1 MASLYMF
8 YSILLI
14 VAIAVIFTFLTLE
27 GTKESFEN
35 DQCVNVDYSVKVGP
49 DQKHT
54 LEVSMP
60 GVESTFREFSS
71 EQEVTDYL
79 SGLLTNETYTGCKD
93 RLKEIVEDTKKI
105 FAKSSSSVDEE
116 TLQKLM
122 DRLAAIESHI
132 IEKSGDKD
140 ILDTTRAIKQSIE
153 AGNSSSIDIA
163 AEEALIEIE
172 TTKQEQLALKRQLL
186 ERDNLN
192 VLAQL
197 TKSEQEIEARKNKII
212 ELRNR
217 IAVSEQELVNAK
229 KSITYNANRTKEE
242 SVFVLNQY
250 VTSLTRRLIELGL
263 EITQYK
269 LNKCEVCPLFTE
281 TNPVT
286 LADVERLGLGLG
298 SIVTDGRT

>member
-60 GVESTFREFSS
+60 GAESTFREFES
-71 EQEVTDYL
+71 EQQVTDYL

-93 RLKEIVEDTKKI
+93 RLKEIIEDTKSI
-105 FAKSSSSVDEE
+105 IKSVSVDEQML
-116 TLQKLM
+116 TSLM
-122 DRLAAIESHI
+122 DRLAAIEGHI
-132 IEKSGDKD
+132 IETSGDKG

-153 AGNSSSIDIA
+153 TNNASSIDTA

-186 ERDNLN
+186 ERENLN

-217 IAVSEQELVNAK
+217 IAVSEQELINAK
-229 KSITYNANRTKEE
+229 KSIEYNANSTKEE
-242 SVFVLNQY
+242 NVFVLNQY
-250 VTSLTRRLIELGL
+250 VTSLTKRLIELGL

-298 SIVTDGRT
+298 SIVTDGRV

>member
-1 MASLYMF
+1 MF

-14 VAIAVIFTFLTLE
+14 VAIAIIFTFLTLQ

-54 LEVSMP
+54 LEVSMD
-60 GVESTFREFSS
+60 GAESTFREFSS

-79 SGLLTNETYTGCKD
+79 SGLLTNDTYTGCKD
-93 RLKEIVEDTKKI
+93 RLKEIVEDTKSI
-105 FAKSSSSVDEE
+105 IVKSSGVNEE
-116 TLQKLM
+116 TIQKLM
-122 DRLAAIESHI
+122 DRLAAIEGHI
-132 IEKSGDKD
+132 IETSEDKEV
-140 ILDTTRAIKQSIE
+140 LNTTRAIKDSIE
-153 AGNSSSIDIA
+153 NGNSSSIDIA

-172 TTKQEQLALKRQLL
+172 TTKQEQLALKRRLL

-197 TKSEQEIEARKNKII
+197 TKSEQELEARKNKII

>member
-1 MASLYMF
+1 MF
-8 YSILLI
+8 YPILLI
-14 VAIAVIFTFLTLE
+14 VAIAVIFAFLTIQS
-27 GTKESFEN
+27 TKESFEN
-35 DQCVNVDYSVKVGP
+35 DQCVNVDYAVKVGP

-60 GVESTFREFSS
+60 GVEPTYREFES

-79 SGLLTNETYTGCKD
+79 SGLLTNESYTGCKD
-93 RLKEIVEDTKKI
+93 RLKEIVDNTKSI
-105 FAKSSSSVDEE
+105 IKSASVDEQM
-116 TLQKLM
+116 LKSLM
-122 DRLAAIESHI
+122 DRLDAIEGHI
-132 IEKSGDKD
+132 IETSGNKE

-153 AGNSSSIDIA
+153 NGTSTSIDTA

-172 TTKQEQLALKRQLL
+172 KTKQEQLALKRQLL

-197 TKSEQEIEARKNKII
+197 AKSEQEIEARKNKII

-217 IAVSEQELVNAK
+217 IAVSEQELINAK
-229 KSITYNANRTKEE
+229 QSIEYNANRTKEE

-281 TNPVT
+281 TNPVS

-298 SIVTDGRT
+298 SIVTDKMAA

>member
-1 MASLYMF
+1 MF

-14 VAIAVIFTFLTLE
+14 VAIAVIFIFLTLQ

-35 DQCVNVDYSVKVGP
+35 DQCLNVNYSVKVGP

-60 GVESTFREFSS
+60 GAESTFKEFES
-71 EQEVTDYL
+71 EQQVTDYL

-93 RLKEIVEDTKKI
+93 RLKEIVEDTKSI
-105 FAKSSSSVDEE
+105 FVNPSSGVNEE
-116 TLQKLM
+116 TIQKLM
-122 DRLAAIESHI
+122 ERLAAIEGHI
-132 IEKSGDKD
+132 IETSGDKD
-140 ILDTTRAIKQSIE
+140 ILDTTRALKQSIE
-153 AGNSSSIDIA
+153 NGNSSSIDTA

-217 IAVSEQELVNAK
+217 IAVSEQELINAK
-229 KSITYNANRTKEE
+229 KSITYNANSTKEE
-242 SVFVLNQY
+242 NVFVLNQY

-263 EITQYK
+263 EVTQYK
-269 LNKCEVCPLFTE
+269 LNKCDVCPLFTE

-298 SIVTDGRT
+298 SIVTDGRV

>member
-14 VAIAVIFTFLTLE
+14 VAIAVIFTFLTLQ

-35 DQCVNVDYSVKVGP
+35 DQCINVDYSVKVGP

-60 GVESTFREFSS
+60 GADPAYREFES
-71 EQEVTDYL
+71 EQDVQDYL

-93 RLKEIVEDTKKI
+93 RLKEIIEDTKSI
-105 FAKSSSSVDEE
+105 IKSVSVDEQM
-116 TLQKLM
+116 LKSLM
-122 DRLAAIESHI
+122 DRLAAIEGHI
-132 IEKSGDKD
+132 IETSGDKE
-140 ILDTTRAIKQSIE
+140 ILDTTRALKQSIE
-153 AGNSSSIDIA
+153 NGNSTSIDTA

-172 TTKQEQLALKRQLL
+172 KTKQEQLALKRQLL

-217 IAVSEQELVNAK
+217 IAVSEQELINAK
-229 KSITYNANRTKEE
+229 QSITYNANSTKEE
-242 SVFVLNQY
+242 NVFVLNQY

-263 EITQYK
+263 EVTQYK
-269 LNKCEVCPLFTE
+269 LNKCDVCPLFTE

-298 SIVTDGRT
+298 SIVTDGRV

>member
-1 MASLYMF
+1 MF
-8 YSILLI
+8 YPIFLI
-14 VAIAVIFTFLTLE
+14 VAIAVIFIFLTLQ

-60 GVESTFREFSS
+60 GAESTFREFEN
-71 EQEVTDYL
+71 EQQVTDYL

-93 RLKEIVEDTKKI
+93 RLKEIVENTKSI
-105 FAKSSSSVDEE
+105 FVNPSSGVNEE
-116 TLQKLM
+116 TIQKLM
-122 DRLAAIESHI
+122 DRLAAIEGHI
-132 IEKSGDKD
+132 IETSGDKE

-153 AGNSSSIDIA
+153 TGNSTSIDTA

-172 TTKQEQLALKRQLL
+172 TTKQEQLDLKRQLL
-186 ERDNLN
+186 ERENLN

-217 IAVSEQELVNAK
+217 IAVSEQELANAK
-229 KSITYNANRTKEE
+229 KSVEYNANRTEEE
-242 SVFVLNQY
+242 SVFLLNQY
-250 VTSLTRRLIELGL
+250 VSSLTRRVIELGL
-263 EITQYK
+263 EVTQYK
-269 LNKCEVCPLFTE
+269 LSKCEVCPLFTE
-281 TNPVT
+281 TSPVT

-298 SIVTDGRT
+298 SIITDGRT

>member
-1 MASLYMF
+1 MF
-8 YSILLI
+8 YPILLI
-14 VAIAVIFTFLTLE
+14 VAIAVIFIFLTLQ

-35 DQCVNVDYSVKVGP
+35 DQCLNVNYSVKVGP

-60 GVESTFREFSS
+60 GAESTFKEFES
-71 EQEVTDYL
+71 EQEITDYL

-93 RLKEIVEDTKKI
+93 RLKEIVEDTKSI
-105 FAKSSSSVDEE
+105 FVNPSSGVNEE
-116 TLQKLM
+116 TIQKLM
-122 DRLAAIESHI
+122 DRLAAIEGHI
-132 IEKSGDKD
+132 IETSGNKD

-153 AGNSSSIDIA
+153 NGNSTSIDTA

-197 TKSEQEIEARKNKII
+197 AKSEQEIEARKNKII

-217 IAVSEQELVNAK
+217 IAVSEQELSNAK

-263 EITQYK
+263 EVTQYR
-269 LNKCEVCPLFTE
+269 LNKCEICPLFTE

-298 SIVTDGRT
+298 SIVTDGRV

>member
-27 GTKESFEN
+27 STKESFEN
-35 DQCVNVDYSVKVGP
+35 DQCVNVDYSIKVGP

-60 GVESTFREFSS
+60 GAEPAYREFES
-71 EQEVTDYL
+71 EQEVQEYL
-79 SGLLTNETYTGCKD
+79 SGLLTNDAYTGCKD
-93 RLKEIVEDTKKI
+93 RLKEIVENTKSI
-105 FAKSSSSVDEE
+105 IIKSVSVDEQ
-116 TLQKLM
+116 TLKSLM
-122 DRLAAIESHI
+122 DRLAAIEGHI
-132 IEKSGDKD
+132 IETSGDKE

-153 AGNSSSIDIA
+153 NGTSTSIDTA

-172 TTKQEQLALKRQLL
+172 TVKQEQLALKRQLL
-186 ERDNLN
+186 ERENLN

-217 IAVSEQELVNAK
+217 IAVSEQELMNAK
-229 KSITYNANRTKEE
+229 QSIEYNANRTKEE

-298 SIVTDGRT
+298 SIVTDGMAV

>member
-14 VAIAVIFTFLTLE
+14 VAIAVIFTFLTLQ

-60 GVESTFREFSS
+60 GADPAYREFES
-71 EQEVTDYL
+71 EQDVQDYL
-79 SGLLTNETYTGCKD
+79 SGLLTNESYTGCKD
-93 RLKEIVEDTKKI
+93 RLKEIIEDTKSI
-105 FAKSSSSVDEE
+105 IKSVSVDEQM
-116 TLQKLM
+116 LKSLM
-122 DRLAAIESHI
+122 DRLAAIEGHI
-132 IEKSGDKD
+132 IETSGDKE
-140 ILDTTRAIKQSIE
+140 ILDTTRALKQSIE
-153 AGNSSSIDIA
+153 NGTSTSIDTA

-172 TTKQEQLALKRQLL
+172 KTKQEQLALKRQLL

-197 TKSEQEIEARKNKII
+197 AKSEQEIEARKNKII

-217 IAVSEQELVNAK
+217 IAVSEQELINAK

-263 EITQYK
+263 EVTQYK
-269 LNKCEVCPLFTE
+269 LNKCDVCPLFTE

-298 SIVTDGRT
+298 SIVTDGRV

>member
-14 VAIAVIFTFLTLE
+14 VAIAVIFTFLTLQ

-35 DQCVNVDYSVKVGP
+35 DQCVNVDYSIKVGP

-60 GVESTFREFSS
+60 GADPAYREFES
-71 EQEVTDYL
+71 EQDVQDYL
-79 SGLLTNETYTGCKD
+79 SGLLTNESYTGCKD
-93 RLKEIVEDTKKI
+93 RLKEIIEDTKSI
-105 FAKSSSSVDEE
+105 IKSVSVDEQM
-116 TLQKLM
+116 LKSLM
-122 DRLAAIESHI
+122 DRLAAIEGHI
-132 IEKSGDKD
+132 IETSGDKE
-140 ILDTTRAIKQSIE
+140 ILDTTRALKQSIE
-153 AGNSSSIDIA
+153 NGTSTSIDTA

-197 TKSEQEIEARKNKII
+197 AKSEQEIEARKNKII

-217 IAVSEQELVNAK
+217 IAVSEQELINAK
-229 KSITYNANRTKEE
+229 KSITYNANSTKEE
-242 SVFVLNQY
+242 NVFVLNQY

-263 EITQYK
+263 EVTQYK
-269 LNKCEVCPLFTE
+269 LNKCDVCPLFTE

-298 SIVTDGRT
+298 SIVTDGRV

>member
-1 MASLYMF
+1 MF

-14 VAIAVIFTFLTLE
+14 VAIAVIFTFLTIE
-27 GTKESFEN
+27 STKESFEN
-35 DQCVNVDYSVKVGP
+35 VECVNVDYSVKVGP

-60 GVESTFREFSS
+60 GAEPAYREFES

-79 SGLLTNETYTGCKD
+79 SGLLTNDTYTGCKD
-93 RLKEIVEDTKKI
+93 RLKEIVDNTKSI
-105 FAKSSSSVDEE
+105 IKSASVDEQV
-116 TLQKLM
+116 LKSLM
-122 DRLAAIESHI
+122 DRLDAIEGHI
-132 IEKSGDKD
+132 IETSGNKE
-140 ILDTTRAIKQSIE
+140 ILDTTRVIKQSIE
-153 AGNSSSIDIA
+153 NGTSTSIDTA

-172 TTKQEQLALKRQLL
+172 ETKQEQLALKRQLL

-197 TKSEQEIEARKNKII
+197 AKSEQELEARKNKII

-217 IAVSEQELVNAK
+217 IAVSEQELINAK
-229 KSITYNANRTKEE
+229 QSIEYNANRTKEE

-286 LADVERLGLGLG
+286 LADIERLGLGLG
-298 SIVTDGRT
+298 SIVTDKMAA

>member
-1 MASLYMF
+1 MVSLYMF

-35 DQCVNVDYSVKVGP
+35 DQCINVDYSVKVGP

-60 GVESTFREFSS
+60 GADPAYREFES
-71 EQEVTDYL
+71 EQDVQDYL

-93 RLKEIVEDTKKI
+93 RLKEIIEDTKSI
-105 FAKSSSSVDEE
+105 IKSVSVDEQM
-116 TLQKLM
+116 LKSLI
-122 DRLAAIESHI
+122 DRLAAIEGHI
-132 IEKSGDKD
+132 IETSGNKD

-153 AGNSSSIDIA
+153 NGNSTSIDTA

-197 TKSEQEIEARKNKII
+197 AKSEQEIEARKNKII

-217 IAVSEQELVNAK
+217 IAVSEQELINAK
-229 KSITYNANRTKEE
+229 QSITYNANRTKEE

-263 EITQYK
+263 EVTQYR
-269 LNKCEVCPLFTE
+269 LNKCEICPLFTE

-298 SIVTDGRT
+298 SIVTDGRV

>member
-35 DQCVNVDYSVKVGP
+35 DQCINVDYSVKVGP

-60 GVESTFREFSS
+60 GADPAYREFES
-71 EQEVTDYL
+71 EQEVQDYL
-79 SGLLTNETYTGCKD
+79 SGLLTNESYTGCKD
-93 RLKEIVEDTKKI
+93 RLKEIVENTKSI
-105 FAKSSSSVDEE
+105 IKSVNVDEQM
-116 TLQKLM
+116 LKSLM
-122 DRLAAIESHI
+122 DRLAAIEGHI
-132 IEKSGDKD
+132 IETSGDKE

-153 AGNSSSIDIA
+153 NGNSTSIDTA

-172 TTKQEQLALKRQLL
+172 KTKQEQLALKRQLL

-217 IAVSEQELVNAK
+217 ISVSEQELSNAK
-229 KSITYNANRTKEE
+229 KSIEYNATRTKEE

-298 SIVTDGRT
+298 SIVTDGRV

>member
-27 GTKESFEN
+27 STKESFEN

-71 EQEVTDYL
+71 EQQVTDYL

-93 RLKEIVEDTKKI
+93 RLKEIVEDTKSI
-105 FAKSSSSVDEE
+105 IVKSSGVDEE
-116 TLQKLM
+116 TIQKLM
-122 DRLAAIESHI
+122 DRLAAIEGHI
-132 IEKSGDKD
+132 IETSGNKD

-153 AGNSSSIDIA
+153 TNNASSIDTA

-172 TTKQEQLALKRQLL
+172 TTKQEQLALKRRLL

>member
-1 MASLYMF
+1 MF
-8 YSILLI
+8 YPILLI
-14 VAIAVIFTFLTLE
+14 VAIAVIFIFLTLQ

-35 DQCVNVDYSVKVGP
+35 DQCLNVNYSVKVGP

-60 GVESTFREFSS
+60 GAESTFKEFES
-71 EQEVTDYL
+71 EQQVTDYL

-93 RLKEIVEDTKKI
+93 RLKEIVEDTKSI
-105 FAKSSSSVDEE
+105 FVNPSSGVNEE
-116 TLQKLM
+116 TIQKLM
-122 DRLAAIESHI
+122 ERLAAIEGHI
-132 IEKSGDKD
+132 IETSGDKD
-140 ILDTTRAIKQSIE
+140 ILDTTRALKQSIE
-153 AGNSSSIDIA
+153 NGYSSSIDTA

-217 IAVSEQELVNAK
+217 IAVSEQELINAK
-229 KSITYNANRTKEE
+229 KSITYNANSTKEE
-242 SVFVLNQY
+242 NVFVLNQY

-263 EITQYK
+263 EVTQYK
-269 LNKCEVCPLFTE
+269 LNKCDVCPLFTE

-298 SIVTDGRT
+298 SIVTDGRV

>member
-60 GVESTFREFSS
+60 GAEPSYREFEN
-71 EQEVTDYL
+71 EQQVTDYL

-93 RLKEIVEDTKKI
+93 RLKEIIEDTKSI
-105 FAKSSSSVDEE
+105 FVKSFGVNEE
-116 TLQKLM
+116 TVQKLM
-122 DRLAAIESHI
+122 DRLAAIEGHI
-132 IEKSGDKD
+132 IETSGNKD

-153 AGNSSSIDIA
+153 TNNASSIDTA

-197 TKSEQEIEARKNKII
+197 AKSEQEIEARKNKII

-217 IAVSEQELVNAK
+217 IAVSEQELINAK
-229 KSITYNANRTKEE
+229 KSIEYNANSTKEE
-242 SVFVLNQY
+242 NVFVLNQY
-250 VTSLTRRLIELGL
+250 VTSLTKRLIELGL
-263 EITQYK
+263 EVTQYK
-269 LNKCEVCPLFTE
+269 LSKCEVCPLFTE

-298 SIVTDGRT
+298 SIVTDGRV

>member
-1 MASLYMF
+1 MF

-14 VAIAVIFTFLTLE
+14 VAIAVIFTFLTLQ

-35 DQCVNVDYSVKVGP
+35 DQCLNVNYSVKVGP

-60 GVESTFREFSS
+60 GAESTFKEFES
-71 EQEVTDYL
+71 EQQVTDYL

-93 RLKEIVEDTKKI
+93 RLKEIVEDTKSI
-105 FAKSSSSVDEE
+105 FVNPSSGVNEE
-116 TLQKLM
+116 TIQKLM
-122 DRLAAIESHI
+122 ERLAAIEGHI
-132 IEKSGDKD
+132 IETSGDKD
-140 ILDTTRAIKQSIE
+140 ILDTTRALKQSIE
-153 AGNSSSIDIA
+153 NGNSSSIDTA

-217 IAVSEQELVNAK
+217 IAVSEQELINAK
-229 KSITYNANRTKEE
+229 KSITYNANSTKEE
-242 SVFVLNQY
+242 NVFVLNQY

-263 EITQYK
+263 EVTQYK
-269 LNKCEVCPLFTE
+269 LNKCDVCPLFTE

-298 SIVTDGRT
+298 SIVTDGRV

>member
-1 MASLYMF
+1 MF

-14 VAIAVIFTFLTLE
+14 VAIAVIFTFLTIE
-27 GTKESFEN
+27 STKESFEN
-35 DQCVNVDYSVKVGP
+35 VECVNVDYSVKVGP

-60 GVESTFREFSS
+60 GAEPAYREFES

-79 SGLLTNETYTGCKD
+79 SGLLTNDTYTGCKD
-93 RLKEIVEDTKKI
+93 RLKEIVDNTKSI
-105 FAKSSSSVDEE
+105 IKSASVDEQV
-116 TLQKLM
+116 LKSLM
-122 DRLAAIESHI
+122 DRLDAIEGHI
-132 IEKSGDKD
+132 IETSGNKE

-153 AGNSSSIDIA
+153 NGTSTSIDTA

-172 TTKQEQLALKRQLL
+172 ETKQEQLALKRQLL

-197 TKSEQEIEARKNKII
+197 AKSEQELEARKNKII

-217 IAVSEQELVNAK
+217 IAVSEQELINAK
-229 KSITYNANRTKEE
+229 QSIEYNANRTKEE

-286 LADVERLGLGLG
+286 LADIERLGLGLG
-298 SIVTDGRT
+298 SIVTDKMAA

>member
-35 DQCVNVDYSVKVGP
+35 DQCINVDYSVKVGP

-60 GVESTFREFSS
+60 GADPAYREFES

-79 SGLLTNETYTGCKD
+79 SGLLTNESYTGCKD
-93 RLKEIVEDTKKI
+93 RLKEIIEDTKSI
-105 FAKSSSSVDEE
+105 FVKSYDVNEE
-116 TLQKLM
+116 TVQKLM
-122 DRLAAIESHI
+122 DRLAAIEGHI
-132 IEKSGDKD
+132 IETSGNKD
-140 ILDTTRAIKQSIE
+140 ILDTTRALKQSIE
-153 AGNSSSIDIA
+153 TNNASSIDTA

-172 TTKQEQLALKRQLL
+172 KTKQEQLALKRQLL

-217 IAVSEQELVNAK
+217 IAVSEQELINAK
-229 KSITYNANRTKEE
+229 KSITYNANSTKEE
-242 SVFVLNQY
+242 NVFVLNQY

-263 EITQYK
+263 EVTQYK
-269 LNKCEVCPLFTE
+269 LNKCDVCPLFTE

-298 SIVTDGRT
+298 SIVTDGRV

>member
-1 MASLYMF
+1 MF

-14 VAIAVIFTFLTLE
+14 VAIAVIFTFLTIE
-27 GTKESFEN
+27 STKESFEN
-35 DQCVNVDYSVKVGP
+35 AECVNVDYSVKVGP

-60 GVESTFREFSS
+60 GAQPAYREFES
-71 EQEVTDYL
+71 EQDVQDYL
-79 SGLLTNETYTGCKD
+79 SGLLTNDTYTGCKD
-93 RLKEIVEDTKKI
+93 RLKEIVENTKSIIKNV
-105 FAKSSSSVDEE
+105 SVDEKV
-116 TLQKLM
+116 LKSLM
-122 DRLAAIESHI
+122 DRITAIEGHI
-132 IEKSGDKD
+132 IETSGDKE
-140 ILDTTRAIKQSIE
+140 ILNTTRAIKQSIE
-153 AGNSSSIDIA
+153 NGTSTSIDTA

-172 TTKQEQLALKRQLL
+172 KTKQEQLTLKRQLL

-197 TKSEQEIEARKNKII
+197 AKSEQEIEARKNKII

-217 IAVSEQELVNAK
+217 IAVSEQELMNAK
-229 KSITYNANRTKEE
+229 KSIEYNANRTKEE
-242 SVFVLNQY
+242 SVYVLNQY

-281 TNPVT
+281 TNPVS

-298 SIVTDGRT
+298 SIVTDKMAA

>member
-71 EQEVTDYL
+71 EQQVTDYL

-93 RLKEIVEDTKKI
+93 RLKEIVEDTKSI
-105 FAKSSSSVDEE
+105 IVKSSGVDEE
-116 TLQKLM
+116 TIQKLM
-122 DRLAAIESHI
+122 DRLAAIEGHI
-132 IEKSGDKD
+132 IETSGNKD

-153 AGNSSSIDIA
+153 TNNASSIDTA

-172 TTKQEQLALKRQLL
+172 TTKQEQLALKRRLL

-197 TKSEQEIEARKNKII
+197 TKSEQELEARKNKII

>member
-35 DQCVNVDYSVKVGP
+35 DQCVNVDYSIKVGP

-60 GVESTFREFSS
+60 GADPAYREFES
-71 EQEVTDYL
+71 EQEVQDYL
-79 SGLLTNETYTGCKD
+79 SGLLTNESYTGCKD
-93 RLKEIVEDTKKI
+93 RLKEIVENTKSI
-105 FAKSSSSVDEE
+105 IKSVNVDEQM
-116 TLQKLM
+116 LKSLM
-122 DRLAAIESHI
+122 DRLAAIEGHI
-132 IEKSGDKD
+132 IETSGDKE

-153 AGNSSSIDIA
+153 NGNSTSIDTA

-172 TTKQEQLALKRQLL
+172 KTKQEQLALKRQLL

-217 IAVSEQELVNAK
+217 ISVSEQELSNAK
-229 KSITYNANRTKEE
+229 KSIEYNTTRTKEE

-298 SIVTDGRT
+298 SIVTDGRV

>member
-1 MASLYMF
+1 MF

-27 GTKESFEN
+27 STKESFEN
-35 DQCVNVDYSVKVGP
+35 DQCVNVDYSIKVGP

-60 GVESTFREFSS
+60 GVEPAYREFES
-71 EQEVTDYL
+71 EQEVQDYL
-79 SGLLTNETYTGCKD
+79 SGLLTNDTYTGCKD
-93 RLKEIVEDTKKI
+93 RLKEIVENTKSIIK
-105 FAKSSSSVDEE
+105 KSVSVDEQ
-116 TLQKLM
+116 TLKSLM
-122 DRLAAIESHI
+122 DRLAAIEGHI
-132 IEKSGDKD
+132 IETSGDKE

-153 AGNSSSIDIA
+153 NGTSTSIDTA

-172 TTKQEQLALKRQLL
+172 KTKQEQLALKRQLL
-186 ERDNLN
+186 ERENLN

-217 IAVSEQELVNAK
+217 IAVSEQELSSAK
-229 KSITYNANRTKEE
+229 QSIEYNANRTKEE

-298 SIVTDGRT
+298 SIVTDGMAV

>member
-35 DQCVNVDYSVKVGP
+35 DQCVNVDYSIKVGP

-60 GVESTFREFSS
+60 GADPAYREFES
-71 EQEVTDYL
+71 EQEVQDYL
-79 SGLLTNETYTGCKD
+79 SGLLTNESYTGCKD
-93 RLKEIVEDTKKI
+93 RLKEIVENTKSI
-105 FAKSSSSVDEE
+105 IKSVNVDEQM
-116 TLQKLM
+116 LKSLM
-122 DRLAAIESHI
+122 DRLAAIEGHI
-132 IEKSGDKD
+132 IETSGDKE

-153 AGNSSSIDIA
+153 NGNSTSIDTA

-172 TTKQEQLALKRQLL
+172 KTKQEQLALKRQLL

-217 IAVSEQELVNAK
+217 ISVSEQELSNAK
-229 KSITYNANRTKEE
+229 KSIEYNATRTKEE

-298 SIVTDGRT
+298 SIVTDGRV

>member
-1 MASLYMF
+1 MF

-14 VAIAVIFTFLTLE
+14 VAIAVIFTFLTVE

-35 DQCVNVDYSVKVGP
+35 DQCVNVDYSIKVGP

-60 GVESTFREFSS
+60 GAEPAYREFES
-71 EQEVTDYL
+71 EQDVQDYL
-79 SGLLTNETYTGCKD
+79 SGLLTNDTYTGCKD
-93 RLKEIVEDTKKI
+93 RLKEIVENTKSI
-105 FAKSSSSVDEE
+105 IKSVSVDEQM
-116 TLQKLM
+116 LKSLM
-122 DRLAAIESHI
+122 DRLTAIEGHI
-132 IEKSGDKD
+132 IETSGNKE

-153 AGNSSSIDIA
+153 NGTSTSIDTA

-172 TTKQEQLALKRQLL
+172 KTKQEQLALKRQLL

-217 IAVSEQELVNAK
+217 IAVSEQELSNAK
-229 KSITYNANRTKEE
+229 QSIEYNANRTKEE

-281 TNPVT
+281 TNPVS
-286 LADVERLGLGLG
+286 LADIERLGLGLG

>member
-1 MASLYMF
+1 MF
-8 YSILLI
+8 YPILLI
-14 VAIAVIFTFLTLE
+14 VAIAVIFIFLTLQ

-60 GVESTFREFSS
+60 GAGSTFREFES

-79 SGLLTNETYTGCKD
+79 SGLLTSETYTGCKD
-93 RLKEIVEDTKKI
+93 RLKEIVENTKSI
-105 FAKSSSSVDEE
+105 IVKSSDVTEE
-116 TLQKLM
+116 TIQKLM
-122 DRLAAIESHI
+122 DRLAAIEGHI
-132 IEKSGDKD
+132 IETSGDKD

-153 AGNSSSIDIA
+153 TGNSTSIDTA

-186 ERDNLN
+186 ERENLN

-217 IAVSEQELVNAK
+217 ISVSEEELVNAK
-229 KSITYNANRTKEE
+229 KSIEYDENRTRED
-242 SVFVLNQY
+242 SVFLLNQY
-250 VTSLTRRLIELGL
+250 VSSLTRRVIELGL
-263 EITQYK
+263 EVTQYK
-269 LNKCEVCPLFTE
+269 LSKCEVCPLFTE

-298 SIVTDGRT
+298 SIITDGRT

>member
-1 MASLYMF
+1 MF

-14 VAIAVIFTFLTLE
+14 VAIAVIFTFLTLQ

-35 DQCVNVDYSVKVGP
+35 DQCINVDYSVKVGP

-60 GVESTFREFSS
+60 GADPAYREFES
-71 EQEVTDYL
+71 EQDVQDYL

-93 RLKEIVEDTKKI
+93 RLKEIIEDTKSI
-105 FAKSSSSVDEE
+105 IKSVSVDEQM
-116 TLQKLM
+116 LKSLM
-122 DRLAAIESHI
+122 DRLAAIEGHI
-132 IEKSGDKD
+132 IETSGDKE
-140 ILDTTRAIKQSIE
+140 ILDTTRALKQSIE
-153 AGNSSSIDIA
+153 NGNSTSIDTA

-172 TTKQEQLALKRQLL
+172 KTKQEQLALKRQLL

-217 IAVSEQELVNAK
+217 IAVSEQELINAK
-229 KSITYNANRTKEE
+229 QSITYNANSTKEE
-242 SVFVLNQY
+242 NVFVLNQY

-263 EITQYK
+263 EVTQYK
-269 LNKCEVCPLFTE
+269 LNKCDVCPLFTE

-298 SIVTDGRT
+298 SIVTDGRV

>member
-1 MASLYMF
+1 MF

-60 GVESTFREFSS
+60 GAEPAYREFES
-71 EQEVTDYL
+71 EQDVQDYL
-79 SGLLTNETYTGCKD
+79 SGLLTNDTYTGCKD
-93 RLKEIVEDTKKI
+93 RLKEIVENTKSI
-105 FAKSSSSVDEE
+105 IKSVSVDEQ
-116 TLQKLM
+116 TLKSLM
-122 DRLAAIESHI
+122 DRLSAIEGHI
-132 IEKSGDKD
+132 IETSGNKE
-140 ILDTTRAIKQSIE
+140 ILETTRAIKQSIE
-153 AGNSSSIDIA
+153 TGSASSIDTA

-172 TTKQEQLALKRQLL
+172 KTKQEQLALKRHLL
-186 ERDNLN
+186 ERENLN

-197 TKSEQEIEARKNKII
+197 SKSEQEIEARKNKII

-217 IAVSEQELVNAK
+217 IAVSEQELSNAK
-229 KSITYNANRTKEE
+229 KSIEYNANRTKEE

-269 LNKCEVCPLFTE
+269 MNKCEVCPLFTE

-298 SIVTDGRT
+298 SIITDGRA

>member
-60 GVESTFREFSS
+60 GADPAYREFES
-71 EQEVTDYL
+71 EQQVTDYL

-93 RLKEIVEDTKKI
+93 RLKEIIEDTKSI
-105 FAKSSSSVDEE
+105 IKSVSVDEQML
-116 TLQKLM
+116 TSLM
-122 DRLAAIESHI
+122 DRLAAIEGHI
-132 IEKSGDKD
+132 IETSGNKD

-153 AGNSSSIDIA
+153 NGTSTSIDTA

-197 TKSEQEIEARKNKII
+197 TKSEQELEARKNKII

-217 IAVSEQELVNAK
+217 IAVSEQELINAK
-229 KSITYNANRTKEE
+229 KSIEYNVNSTKEE
-242 SVFVLNQY
+242 NVFVLNQY
-250 VTSLTRRLIELGL
+250 VTSLTKRLIELGL
-263 EITQYK
+263 EVTQYK
-269 LNKCEVCPLFTE
+269 LSKCEVCPLFTE

-298 SIVTDGRT
+298 SIVTDGRV